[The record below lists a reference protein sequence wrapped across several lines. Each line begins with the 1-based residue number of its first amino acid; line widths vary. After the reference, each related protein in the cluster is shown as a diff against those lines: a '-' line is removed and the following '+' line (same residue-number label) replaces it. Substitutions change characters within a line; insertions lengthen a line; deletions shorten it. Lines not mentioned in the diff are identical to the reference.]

1 MSRIVLD
8 DKPLEGS
15 TYQDLVKGQVAQGFT
30 PLTWLTTQIFE
41 TQDLPEGSLPHL
53 LESDENIRPRMRKFF
68 QDFRDVLPADL
79 PKKLP
84 PDRGL
89 KDVHTIDLYP
99 DARPPN
105 KPAYK
110 QSPAEQLLIKKQV
123 EELLE
128 AGLIRPSKSPYASPV
143 LFVKKPDGSLRFC
156 VDYRMLN
163 AITIKDRFPL
173 PRA

>member
-1 MSRIVLD
+1 MARAIEIISKAPQVVMSRIVLD

-53 LESDENIRPRMRKFF
+53 LECDEHIRPRMRKFF

-105 KPAYK
+105 
-110 QSPAEQLLIKKQV
+110 
-123 EELLE
+123 
-128 AGLIRPSKSPYASPV
+128 
-143 LFVKKPDGSLRFC
+143 
-156 VDYRMLN
+156 
-163 AITIKDRFPL
+163 
-173 PRA
+173 